1 MEFITNSPK
10 ETEEVGKNL
19 VKELKGGDIV
29 LLNGDLGAGKSTFV
43 KGIAMGLKIK
53 RTINSP
59 TFTLMNVYTLD
70 KEINKIKKLIHIDTF
85 RLKDGEALLEIGA
98 KDYVGQK
105 DTLTLIEWPE
115 KVQKL
120 IKDKAIIEIDFIQSE
135 ENIRKIVVKDEE

>member
-1 MEFITNSPK
+1 MEFITNSPN

-19 VKELKGGDIV
+19 VKKLKGGDIV

-85 RLKDGEALLEIGA
+85 RLKDEEALLEIGA
-98 KDYVGQK
+98 EDYVGQK
-105 DTLTLIEWPE
+105 DTLTLIEWPG
-115 KVQKL
+115 KVQEL
-120 IKDKAIIEIDFIQSE
+120 IADKDIIEIDFIQAE
-135 ENIRKIVVKDEE
+135 KNRRKIVIKDEE

>member
-1 MEFITNSPK
+1 MEFITNSPN

-19 VKELKGGDIV
+19 VKKLKGGDIV

-70 KEINKIKKLIHIDTF
+70 KEINKIKKHFSTIITIF
-85 RLKDGEALLEIGA
+85 K
-98 KDYVGQK
+98 KYN
-105 DTLTLIEWPE
+105 
-115 KVQKL
+115 KL
-120 IKDKAIIEIDFIQSE
+120 
-135 ENIRKIVVKDEE
+135 N